1 MKRRRPGHLAGAG
14 REALAVHTGWDC
26 PESGWWFPA
35 QRELGEAPSA
45 ARYISEGS
53 VMPPNGGNPSY
64 GSLTGRGQPQE
75 TLRAGPLAAVRRLR
89 ARQKPVQLSDN
100 LQP

>member
-1 MKRRRPGHLAGAG
+1 MKRRRPAYLAAA
-14 REALAVHTGWDC
+14 RTDTLAVRTGEHC

-53 VMPPNGGNPSY
+53 VMPANSGVPALWLPGRTRSAAGKFEE
-64 GSLTGRGQPQE
+64 LTR
-75 TLRAGPLAAVRRLR
+75 
-89 ARQKPVQLSDN
+89 
-100 LQP
+100 

>member
-1 MKRRRPGHLAGAG
+1 MNRRRSAYLVAA
-14 REALAVHTGWDC
+14 RTEALAVRTGEHC

-53 VMPPNGGNPSY
+53 VMPANGGTPSLWLPVRAWPTA
-64 GSLTGRGQPQE
+64 GKFEEQPASP
-75 TLRAGPLAAVRRLR
+75 RFGIY
-89 ARQKPVQLSDN
+89 ARV
-100 LQP
+100 